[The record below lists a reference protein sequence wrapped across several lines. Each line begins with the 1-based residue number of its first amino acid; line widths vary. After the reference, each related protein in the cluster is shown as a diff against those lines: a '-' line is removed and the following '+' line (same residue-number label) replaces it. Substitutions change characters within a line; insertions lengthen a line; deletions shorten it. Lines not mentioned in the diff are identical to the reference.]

1 MIDILNIIYTTLS
14 KNDIIHTT
22 CEERIKYYDF
32 PSTGDS
38 NKTFL
43 LIIPLDVPVPT
54 NFSSNEAMWEDFL
67 VQIDV
72 QSYNRLIVK
81 QIQEEVRKEMK
92 QIGFGQLAGGLDEY
106 FPETGRFVDARK
118 YNGLPY
124 KLYQ

>member
-72 QSYNRLIVK
+72 QSDNRLIVK

-92 QIGFGQLAGGLDEY
+92 RIGFGQLAGGLDEY

-118 YNGLPY
+118 YSGLP
-124 KLYQ
+124 

>member
-32 PSTGDS
+32 PSAGDS

-54 NFSSNEAMWEDFL
+54 NFSSNEAVWEDFL

-72 QSYNRLIVK
+72 QSDNRLIVK

-92 QIGFGQLAGGLDEY
+92 RIGFGQLAGGLDEY

-118 YNGLPY
+118 YSGLPY

>member
-1 MIDILNIIYTTLS
+1 MIDILNVIYTTLS

-32 PSTGDS
+32 PGTGDS

-72 QSYNRLIVK
+72 QSDDRLTVK

-106 FPETGRFVDARK
+106 FPETGQFVDARK
-118 YNGLPY
+118 YSGLPY

>member
-54 NFSSNEAMWEDFL
+54 NFSSNKAMWEDFL

-72 QSYNRLIVK
+72 QSDNRLIVK

-118 YNGLPY
+118 YSGLPY

>member
-1 MIDILNIIYTTLS
+1 MIDILNVIYTTLS

-38 NKTFL
+38 TKTFL
-43 LIIPLDVPVPT
+43 LIIPLDVPIPT
-54 NFSSNEAMWEDFL
+54 NFSSNESRMEDFL

-72 QSYNRLIVK
+72 QSNDRLIVK
-81 QIQEEVRKEMK
+81 KIQEEVRKEMK
-92 QIGFGQLAGGLDEY
+92 RIGFGQLAGGLDEY

-118 YNGLPY
+118 YSGLPY

>member
-72 QSYNRLIVK
+72 QSDNRLIVK

-106 FPETGRFVDARK
+106 FPETGRFVDAR
-118 YNGLPY
+118 
-124 KLYQ
+124 

>member
-54 NFSSNEAMWEDFL
+54 NFSSNEAVWEDFL

-72 QSYNRLIVK
+72 QSDDRLIVK

-92 QIGFGQLAGGLDEY
+92 RIGFGQLAGGLDEY

-118 YNGLPY
+118 YSGLPY

>member
-54 NFSSNEAMWEDFL
+54 NFSSNEAVWEDFL

-72 QSYNRLIVK
+72 QSDNRLIVK

>member
-1 MIDILNIIYTTLS
+1 MIDILNVIYTTLS

-54 NFSSNEAMWEDFL
+54 NFSSNEAVWEDFL

-72 QSYNRLIVK
+72 QSDNRLIVK

-92 QIGFGQLAGGLDEY
+92 RIGFGQLAGGLDEY

-118 YNGLPY
+118 YSGLPY

>member
-14 KNDIIHTT
+14 KNDIIHTS

-54 NFSSNEAMWEDFL
+54 NFSSNESTWEDFL

-72 QSYNRLIVK
+72 QSDNRLMVK

-92 QIGFGQLAGGLDEY
+92 QLGFGQLAGGLDEY

-118 YNGLPY
+118 YSGLPY

>member
-72 QSYNRLIVK
+72 QSDNRLIVK

-92 QIGFGQLAGGLDEY
+92 RIGFGQLAGGLDEY

-118 YNGLPY
+118 YSGLPY
-124 KLYQ
+124 MLYQ

>member
-72 QSYNRLIVK
+72 QSNNRLIVK

-92 QIGFGQLAGGLDEY
+92 RIGFGQLAGGLDEY

-118 YNGLPY
+118 YSGLPY

>member
-14 KNDIIHTT
+14 KNDIIHST

-72 QSYNRLIVK
+72 QSDNRLIVK

-92 QIGFGQLAGGLDEY
+92 RIGFGQLAGGLDEY

-118 YNGLPY
+118 YSGLPY

>member
-72 QSYNRLIVK
+72 QSDNRLIVK

-124 KLYQ
+124 K

>member
-32 PSTGDS
+32 PSTGNS

-54 NFSSNEAMWEDFL
+54 NFSSNEAMWEGFL

-72 QSYNRLIVK
+72 QSDDRLTVK

-118 YNGLPY
+118 YSGLPY

>member
-72 QSYNRLIVK
+72 QSDNRLIVK

-118 YNGLPY
+118 YSGLPY

>member
-1 MIDILNIIYTTLS
+1 MIDILNIIYMTLS
-14 KNDIIHTT
+14 KNDIIHTS

-54 NFSSNEAMWEDFL
+54 NFSSNESTWEDFL

-72 QSYNRLIVK
+72 QSDNRLIVK

-92 QIGFGQLAGGLDEY
+92 QLGFGQLAGGLDEY

-118 YNGLPY
+118 YSGLPY

>member
-22 CEERIKYYDF
+22 CKERIKYYDF

-72 QSYNRLIVK
+72 QSDNRLIVK

>member
-54 NFSSNEAMWEDFL
+54 NFSSNEAVWEDFL

-72 QSYNRLIVK
+72 QSDNRLIVK

-118 YNGLPY
+118 YSGLPY

>member
-72 QSYNRLIVK
+72 QSDNRLIVK

-118 YNGLPY
+118 YSGLP
-124 KLYQ
+124 

>member
-1 MIDILNIIYTTLS
+1 MNIIYTTLS

-54 NFSSNEAMWEDFL
+54 NFSSNESTWEDFL

-72 QSYNRLIVK
+72 QSDNRLTAK

-92 QIGFGQLAGGLDEY
+92 RIGFGQLAGGLDEY

-118 YNGLPY
+118 YSGLPY

>member
-1 MIDILNIIYTTLS
+1 MIDILNVIYTTLS

-32 PSTGDS
+32 PGTGDS
-38 NKTFL
+38 SKTFL
-43 LIIPLDVPVPT
+43 LIIPLDVPSPT
-54 NFSSNEAMWEDFL
+54 VYSSNTNTMEDFL

-72 QSYNRLIVK
+72 QSNDRLIAK
-81 QIQEEVRKEMK
+81 KIQDEVRKEMK

>member
-54 NFSSNEAMWEDFL
+54 NFSSNEAVWEDFL

-72 QSYNRLIVK
+72 QSDNRLIVK

-92 QIGFGQLAGGLDEY
+92 RIGFGQLAGGLDEY

-118 YNGLPY
+118 YSGLPY

>member
-1 MIDILNIIYTTLS
+1 MIDILNVIYTTLS

-72 QSYNRLIVK
+72 QSDDRLTVK

-118 YNGLPY
+118 YSGLPY

>member
-54 NFSSNEAMWEDFL
+54 NFSSNEAVWEDFL

-72 QSYNRLIVK
+72 QSDNRLTAK

-92 QIGFGQLAGGLDEY
+92 RIGFGQLAGGLDEY

-118 YNGLPY
+118 YSGLPY

>member
-72 QSYNRLIVK
+72 QSDNRLIVK
-81 QIQEEVRKEMK
+81 KIQDEVRKEMK

-118 YNGLPY
+118 YSGLPY

>member
-32 PSTGDS
+32 PSTGNS

-72 QSYNRLIVK
+72 QSDDRLTVK
-81 QIQEEVRKEMK
+81 QIQEEVRK
-92 QIGFGQLAGGLDEY
+92 
-106 FPETGRFVDARK
+106 
-118 YNGLPY
+118 
-124 KLYQ
+124 

>member
-54 NFSSNEAMWEDFL
+54 IFSSNEAMWEDFL

-72 QSYNRLIVK
+72 QSDNRLIVK

-118 YNGLPY
+118 YSGLPY

>member
-1 MIDILNIIYTTLS
+1 MDILNIIYTTLS

-72 QSYNRLIVK
+72 QSDNRLIVK

-92 QIGFGQLAGGLDEY
+92 RIGFGQLAGGLDEY

-118 YNGLPY
+118 YSGLPY
-124 KLYQ
+124 MLYQ

>member
-72 QSYNRLIVK
+72 QSDNRLIVK

>member
-1 MIDILNIIYTTLS
+1 MIDILNVIYTTLS

-32 PSTGDS
+32 PGTGDS

-54 NFSSNEAMWEDFL
+54 NFSSNESTWEDFL

-72 QSYNRLIVK
+72 QSDNRLTAK

-92 QIGFGQLAGGLDEY
+92 RIGFGQLAGGLDEY

-118 YNGLPY
+118 YSGLPY

>member
-72 QSYNRLIVK
+72 QSDDRLTVK

-118 YNGLPY
+118 YSGLPY

>member
-72 QSYNRLIVK
+72 QSDNRLIVK

-106 FPETGRFVDARK
+106 FSETGRFVDARK
-118 YNGLPY
+118 YSGLPY

>member
-72 QSYNRLIVK
+72 QSDNRLIVK
-81 QIQEEVRKEMK
+81 KIQEEVRKEMK
-92 QIGFGQLAGGLDEY
+92 RIGFGQLAGGLDEY

-118 YNGLPY
+118 YSGLPY
-124 KLYQ
+124 MLYQ

>member
-1 MIDILNIIYTTLS
+1 MIDILNVIYTTLS

-32 PSTGDS
+32 PGTGDS
-38 NKTFL
+38 TKTFL

-54 NFSSNEAMWEDFL
+54 NFSSNEAVWEDFL

-72 QSYNRLIVK
+72 QSDDRLTVK

-118 YNGLPY
+118 YSGLPY

>member
-1 MIDILNIIYTTLS
+1 MIDILNVIYTTLS

-72 QSYNRLIVK
+72 QSDDRLIAK
-81 QIQEEVRKEMK
+81 KIQDEVRKEMK

-118 YNGLPY
+118 YSGLPY
-124 KLYQ
+124 MLYQ

>member
-1 MIDILNIIYTTLS
+1 MNVIYTTLS

-32 PSTGDS
+32 PGTGDS
-38 NKTFL
+38 SKTFL
-43 LIIPLDVPVPT
+43 LIIPLDVPSPT
-54 NFSSNEAMWEDFL
+54 VYSSNTNTMEDFL

-72 QSYNRLIVK
+72 QSNDRLIVK
-81 QIQEEVRKEMK
+81 KIQDEVRKEMK

>member
-32 PSTGDS
+32 PSTGNS

-43 LIIPLDVPVPT
+43 LIIPLDVPSPT
-54 NFSSNEAMWEDFL
+54 VYSSNTNTMEDFL

-72 QSYNRLIVK
+72 QSNDRLIVK
-81 QIQEEVRKEMK
+81 KIQDEVRKEMK

-118 YNGLPY
+118 YSGLPY

>member
-1 MIDILNIIYTTLS
+1 MIDILNVIYTTLS

-32 PSTGDS
+32 PGTGDS
-38 NKTFL
+38 TKTFL

-54 NFSSNEAMWEDFL
+54 NFSSNEAVWEDFL

-72 QSYNRLIVK
+72 QSDNRLIVK

-92 QIGFGQLAGGLDEY
+92 RIGFGQLAGGLDEY
-106 FPETGRFVDARK
+106 FPETGQFVDARK
-118 YNGLPY
+118 YSGLPY